1 MMLIY
6 VQTAKADS
14 PPETSFQSVCISCH
28 QPGVKIEFPSD
39 PCDVCHETHQT
50 SPNII
55 TLKSELN
62 ETWQG
67 LREVQSSAP
76 SSYRYDERYQ
86 AVLLELSAIS
96 RISDYAYSSET
107 IQNALIRLEAVQAVL
122 SQLENEIQSGFW
134 TAAKPSQLSSTTGIV
149 QHYVPEKLVK
159 SSPLAMQFEI
169 DEVVASAVIEDAL
182 KVHARFLIEITLQRA
197 GPPSHDLTTS
207 FVIGK
212 RLLSL
217 DMQSLFY
224 FEGAGCDR
232 SASVILFFQK
242 GKNS

>member
-50 SPNII
+50 SPTII

-62 ETWQG
+62 ETWQE
-67 LREVQSSAP
+67 LREFQTAAP
-76 SSYRYDERYQ
+76 TYFHRDERYQ
-86 AVLLELSAIS
+86 AVISELMEVS
-96 RISDYAYSSET
+96 RINEYAYSSET

-159 SSPLAMQFEI
+159 SSPFDMQFEV
-169 DEVVASAVIEDAL
+169 DEVVADAIIEDAL
-182 KVHARFLIEITLQRA
+182 KVHARFLIEITLQRN
-197 GPPSHDLTTS
+197 GPPSHDLTPS
-207 FVIGK
+207 FVIEK
-212 RLLSL
+212 RLPLL
-217 DMQSLFY
+217 GVQSLFY